1 MPCIDLSIEAR
12 ALTLEYR
19 WVGGA
24 EPVPDEELLLSPK
37 PLIVFLHEGLGSV
50 SMWRD
55 FPDQVCA
62 ATGCVGLVYSRPG
75 YGGSSVRSRGHPWGR
90 DFMHIEAR
98 VVLPA
103 LLGALGLASS
113 ERPLVL
119 FGHSDGASIAL
130 IHAAHHPGS
139 IAAVVA
145 IAPHIMVEQVC
156 LNSIREAVVAFREG
170 DLRGRLARHHQDVEA
185 TFAGWSGAWLDPA
198 FSDWSIESELAR
210 IDCPVLA
217 MQGLEDRY
225 GTLEQIRG
233 IARRAA
239 RVRLV
244 EIAQCGH
251 SPHRDQP
258 QRVLDEIVD
267 FIDSACISH

>member
-1 MPCIDLSIEAR
+1 M
-12 ALTLEYR
+12 TLEYR
-19 WVGGA
+19 WVGCAGA
-24 EPVPDEELLLSPK
+24 ATREGIPPLSK

-55 FPDQVCA
+55 FPDEVCA
-62 ATGCVGLVYSRPG
+62 ATGCGGLVYSRPG
-75 YGGSSVRSRGHPWGR
+75 YGSSSTRADERPWGR
-90 DFMHIEAR
+90 DFMHVEAL

-103 LLGALGLASS
+103 LLRTLGLASR

-130 IHAAHHPGS
+130 IHAAHHSGS
-139 IAAVVA
+139 IAALVA
-145 IAPHIMVEQVC
+145 MAPHIMVEEVC
-156 LNSIREAVVAFREG
+156 LRAIREAVAAFQEG
-170 DLRGRLARHHQDVEA
+170 GLRSRLARHHHDVDA
-185 TFAGWSGAWLDPA
+185 TFSGWSGAWLDPA

-217 MQGLEDRY
+217 IQGLEDRY

-233 IARRAA
+233 IARHAA

-258 QRVLDEIVD
+258 QRVIDEVAD
-267 FIDSACISH
+267 FIDSACVSH